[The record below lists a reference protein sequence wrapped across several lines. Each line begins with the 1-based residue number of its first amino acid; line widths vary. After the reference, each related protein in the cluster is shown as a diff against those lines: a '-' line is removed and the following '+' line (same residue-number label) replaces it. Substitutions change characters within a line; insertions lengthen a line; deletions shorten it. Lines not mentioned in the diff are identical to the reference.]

1 MIKRKLNLA
10 LAAMG
15 FGLALASVPATAAIT
30 FFSPVTTFEDDN
42 IDYVFDNDSS
52 GTLTIGDRLVSVL
65 EFNVTTGVLPGQGP
79 NDVGPGLELTGIAD
93 ITVVGIDI
101 PTGTLIFAPTNDG
114 LGEEGI
120 LGGFADGTAVALWT
134 DTSPDLNV
142 INATCGTRAQCYALA
157 GLDGGLPGGDGSELY
172 ATLGFFDPDNAWTSL
187 PANGGGSI
195 ATVQN
200 GAPTQNFGGFNYSL
214 DFGINNTGRTF
225 GQQACAPVCGFPGD
239 DGLVD
244 VVGSGNILGG
254 RFLNPAEWTA
264 RSDNDASV
272 VPLRVPE
279 PGTLAL
285 LGIAL
290 TAVGF
295 RTRRQRPL

>member
-1 MIKRKLNLA
+1 MIKRKLNTA
-10 LAAMG
+10 LAALG

-42 IDYVFDNDSS
+42 IDYVFDTDDS

-79 NDVGPGLELTGIAD
+79 EPVGPNLELTGIAD
-93 ITVVGIDI
+93 ITVVGVLGD
-101 PTGTLIFAPTNDG
+101 GTLVFAPTNTG
-114 LGEEGI
+114 GGEGI
-120 LGGFADGTAVALWT
+120 LGGFGAGTAVVLWT
-134 DTSPDLNV
+134 DATPDLNV
-142 INATCGTRAQCYALA
+142 INAACGTRATCYGLA
-157 GLDGGLPGGDGSELY
+157 GLGGGDGSNLY

-187 PANGGGSI
+187 PANGGASI
-195 ATVQN
+195 ATVE
-200 GAPTQNFGGFNYSL
+200 GGSATQNFGGFNYSL
-214 DFGINNTGRTF
+214 NFGINNTGQTF
-225 GQQACAPVCGFPGD
+225 GQQECAPVCGPGG

-254 RFLNPAEWTA
+254 RFLNHDEWTA

-272 VPLRVPE
+272 VPIPE

-285 LGIAL
+285 LGLAL
-290 TAVGF
+290 TAAGF
-295 RTRRQRPL
+295 GTVRRRAK